1 MLKALSAA
9 RVMPE
14 LLIGTSVGAINA
26 AFTAAGAGPRD
37 AAELERI
44 WLDVRRGDVFP
55 VKPLRGLSALL
66 TRQDALFSPDSLRQ
80 LVVSHLRYERL
91 EDAPIPV
98 AVVAADVVSGREVV
112 LRSGDAV
119 DAVLAS
125 AAIPGVFPAVTTGD
139 LELVDGGF
147 VNHTPISTAVEL
159 GATTIY
165 VLPTGFPCT
174 LPTRPRGAL
183 AVALQA
189 VTNLLSQ
196 RLADDIALP
205 GRRGSSRGAATVPAA
220 GVSRG
225 LRSHRVVDRSR
236 PRQHRRMACGKHAG
250 RWQAPGAPPPRRG
263 ARRTAHGF
271 RHGDVVRDRT
281 GYRRTTC
288 PKRVRGPPT
297 ATACRAM
304 LCWRR
309 EEAVR

>member
-1 MLKALSAA
+1 MTGRRARPRRDDSTAFVLAGGGSLGAVQVGMLKALSAA
-9 RVMPE
+9 GVMPE

-26 AFTAAGAGPRD
+26 AFIAAGAGPRD

-66 TRQDALFSPDSLRQ
+66 TRQDALFSADSLRQ
-80 LVVSHLRYERL
+80 LIASHLRYERL

-98 AVVAADVVSGREVV
+98 AIVAADVVSGREVV

-125 AAIPGVFPAVTTGD
+125 AAIPGVFPAVTIGD

-147 VNHTPISTAVEL
+147 VNHTPISTAAEL

-174 LPTRPRGAL
+174 LATRPRGAL

-196 RLADDIALP
+196 RLAHDIATYRDDVDL
-205 GRRGSSRGAATVPAA
+205 
-220 GVSRG
+220 
-225 LRSHRVVDRSR
+225 RVV
-236 PRQHRRMACGKHAG
+236 
-250 RWQAPGAPPPRRG
+250 PPPCPLPVSAADFGHTESLIARG
-263 ARRTAHGF
+263 H
-271 RHGDVVRDRT
+271 D
-281 GYRRTTC
+281 TTDAWLAGSM
-288 PKRVRGPPT
+288 PAGGELRLLPHHVEEPVAPPT
-297 ATACRAM
+297 ASATAT
-304 LCWRR
+304 
-309 EEAVR
+309 